1 VRLVPENPENRDV
14 RVPRLVG
21 LMAVDAHEAARARG
35 LFLTAPDR
43 PDLRAAVADHVV
55 RQYPPPGAPV
65 ARESAVYVWFD
76 FGEGEG
82 GGGIREPRV
91 PRPPPGG
98 LRRELTEPGNPGEPG
113 KPAEPGEPPS
123 CCAAL
128 SSP

>member
-1 VRLVPENPENRDV
+1 MRLVPENPETRDV

-21 LMAVDAHEAARARG
+21 LMAVDAYEAARARG

-43 PDLRAAVADHVV
+43 PDLRSAAVDHVV
-55 RQYPPPGAPV
+55 RQYPPPGAQVP
-65 ARESAVYVWFD
+65 RESAVSVWFD

-91 PRPPPGG
+91 PRPPLGG
-98 LRRELTEPGNPGEPG
+98 LRRELAKPGKPGEPGSPGEPG
-113 KPAEPGEPPS
+113 KPPS
-123 CCAAL
+123 YCAAL

>member
-1 VRLVPENPENRDV
+1 MRLVPEDPENGDV

-21 LMAVDAHEAARARG
+21 LMAVDAYENAHVLG
-35 LFLTAPDR
+35 LSLHAPDR
-43 PDLRAAVADHVV
+43 PDLRVAVVDHVV
-55 RQYPPPGAPV
+55 RQYPPPGARVP
-65 ARESAVYVWFD
+65 RESTVYVWFD

-91 PRPPPGG
+91 PCPPPGG
-98 LRRELTEPGNPGEPG
+98 LRREL
-113 KPAEPGEPPS
+113 AEPGESPS